1 MLSTYHEFVTG
12 VASFALSIVK
22 GKNTAKMQPL
32 KLNENKMSFCENFPF
47 DIPSKW
53 NFKLATVWN
62 QPKFDFRNSPYKN
75 GRRQLREDCQNGAKP
90 KKIWPMGF
98 DVCKSFVKLPAHVA
112 PFILKRVQTIQQTQ
126 MNIAYDAK
134 VIER

>member
-1 MLSTYHEFVTG
+1 MKKKENRSLEFDANQTESNGRQTTRHRLECTNLISPVESLIGSMLSTYHEFVTG

-53 NFKLATVWN
+53 NFKLATV
-62 QPKFDFRNSPYKN
+62 
-75 GRRQLREDCQNGAKP
+75 
-90 KKIWPMGF
+90 
-98 DVCKSFVKLPAHVA
+98 
-112 PFILKRVQTIQQTQ
+112 
-126 MNIAYDAK
+126 
-134 VIER
+134 

>member
-1 MLSTYHEFVTG
+1 MTG

-32 KLNENKMSFCENFPF
+32 KLNENMMSLCENFSF
-47 DIPSKW
+47 EIPS
-53 NFKLATVWN
+53 N
-62 QPKFDFRNSPYKN
+62 QPKFDLNKLPYKN

-98 DVCKSFVKLPAHVA
+98 DVCKSFVKLPAHVT
-112 PFILKRVQTIQQTQ
+112 PFILERVQ
-126 MNIAYDAK
+126 
-134 VIER
+134 